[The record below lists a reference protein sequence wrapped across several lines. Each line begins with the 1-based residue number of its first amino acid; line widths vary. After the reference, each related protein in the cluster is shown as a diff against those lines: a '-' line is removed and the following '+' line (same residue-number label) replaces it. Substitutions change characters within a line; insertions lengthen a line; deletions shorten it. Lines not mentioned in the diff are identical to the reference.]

1 MHSTEKCTH
10 THTKCEIERE
20 RVSVQKSIQRQ
31 GFTITFGSF
40 ESAHVFGLI
49 RLSLGWNAYT
59 LVKFIIIRFES
70 TAHFNESIWLWL
82 LCAVSRFSIRE
93 NQKAQIYRVIF
104 INWIFC
110 DCSTLP
116 HLVGWRECE
125 WTNENRKIENH
136 TNSCNNVSTPNDR
149 THTQQKENELSKS
162 VFVCAFGLM
171 QKSYFYR
178 ASSYSLS
185 DVHLAVMHLQET
197 QYFRKRW
204 SFDFKSYCLCVCD
217 LVRLHILATQD
228 ISHSYLTRERMH
240 MKQTYFIRAT
250 LKYGVNRTFKR
261 WRRMWNK
268 TQTRRN
274 PLRFAVFLL
283 MNWMQTDR
291 ESRVRF
297 AQWLR
302 LTWT

>member
-1 MHSTEKCTH
+1 MGQAYFHSRIITSTLIYNRSALNGEMHTH
-10 THTKCEIERE
+10 THTHKVRDRE
-20 RVSVQKSIQRQ
+20 RVSDQKSIQRQ

-59 LVKFIIIRFES
+59 PVKFIIIRFES

-136 TNSCNNVSTPNDR
+136 TNSCKNVSTPNDR
-149 THTQQKENELSKS
+149 THTPEREWTIKEC
-162 VFVCAFGLM
+162 VRVC
-171 QKSYFYR
+171 
-178 ASSYSLS
+178 
-185 DVHLAVMHLQET
+185 V
-197 QYFRKRW
+197 
-204 SFDFKSYCLCVCD
+204 
-217 LVRLHILATQD
+217 
-228 ISHSYLTRERMH
+228 
-240 MKQTYFIRAT
+240 
-250 LKYGVNRTFKR
+250 
-261 WRRMWNK
+261 
-268 TQTRRN
+268 
-274 PLRFAVFLL
+274 
-283 MNWMQTDR
+283 
-291 ESRVRF
+291 
-297 AQWLR
+297 
-302 LTWT
+302 